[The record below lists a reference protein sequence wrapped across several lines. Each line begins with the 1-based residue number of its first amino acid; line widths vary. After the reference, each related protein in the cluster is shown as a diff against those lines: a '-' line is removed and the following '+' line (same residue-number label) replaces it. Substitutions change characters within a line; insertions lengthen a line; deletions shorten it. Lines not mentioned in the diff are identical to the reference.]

1 VKKIYHINA
10 ISRFETEK
18 YLYSKSNKGI
28 IDLGVLFWNKI
39 FDKKYILP
47 IFKSI
52 DFKDKQYSFSQD
64 KYFPN
69 DFSFVIKNIP
79 RAKEILTKSV

>member
-1 VKKIYHINA
+1 
-10 ISRFETEK
+10 
-18 YLYSKSNKGI
+18 
-28 IDLGVLFWNKI
+28 VLFWNKI

-69 DFSFVIKNIP
+69 DFSFV
-79 RAKEILTKSV
+79 